1 MVYLQIEED
10 RIPVGNFS
18 FVYDYTKNEELFCK
32 FYEAEKNLKVDYMD
46 FAHKIR
52 MAFEAFALDEEA
64 RKRKQQQG
72 YKDMEISV
80 IKEQIL
86 SEIKKPASVMNYKTI
101 IIDLCSGRELEFS
114 DMLLKYSFI
123 KKTVYEDDVRRK
135 LKAFIRFLYS
145 FGSESSHENVT
156 SEEKYI
162 ANRENCLRVVK
173 SFHDFLCIYYGE
185 EKKYDI
191 TLAPIRDYIAVPK
204 QVVDKMGLE
213 FETGKSLFVKE
224 RKGKIAYYIF
234 SSDIDS
240 ISQGQRRDIDIINK
254 LWEDNFEDPANV
266 IRQAENIN
274 GSNGDYKFQ
283 VYSLPNRPIRLTPDF
298 VNNIN
303 MHQKM
308 DIIAGLCR
316 GIESIHN
323 YETPLYHRNINPD
336 AFFVFDIRGKYKPL
350 LAKFDCTKDSANA
363 AFTVFQNVDKKV
375 HNQKTNQFFAPEVLN
390 SNMGIG
396 VDWKKADIYSL
407 AKTILYIIT
416 GSVVNDSKCLG
427 DWDDKLINILIQML
441 NENPEK
447 RPELSDLLNAI

>member
-80 IKEQIL
+80 IKEQII
-86 SEIKKPASVMNYKTI
+86 SEIKQPASVMNYKTI

-123 KKTVYEDDVRRK
+123 KNTVYEDDVRRK

-156 SEEKYI
+156 AEEKYI

-185 EKKYDI
+185 EKKYDS

-204 QVVDKMGLE
+204 QLVDKMGLE
-213 FETGKSLFVKE
+213 LENGKSLFVKE

-266 IRQAENIN
+266 IRQTENIN

-350 LAKFDCTKDSANA
+350 LAKFDCTKDSADA
-363 AFTVFQNVDKKV
+363 AFTVFQNVEKKV
-375 HNQKTNQFFAPEVLN
+375 RNQKTNQFFAPEVLN

-416 GSVVNDSKCLG
+416 GSAVNDSKCLG
-427 DWDDKLINILIQML
+427 DWDDELINILIEML